1 MFELGGIEFISAPA
15 EPTTRSN
22 PNPLYS
28 PLLLQRM
35 SYPNRHVDMEH
46 FFQRSIGYIS
56 ETVEAVRVYLDQI
69 AKKLLLEFDHR
80 RVVPLIPVFAA
91 AFRAKGCRLPHVWA
105 LLDGAFRDFAA
116 RPRTATPASPRRSS
130 TTARRG
136 STATITRGSRPQ
148 MAS

>member
-1 MFELGGIEFISAPA
+1 
-15 EPTTRSN
+15 
-22 PNPLYS
+22 
-28 PLLLQRM
+28 
-35 SYPNRHVDMEH
+35 
-46 FFQRSIGYIS
+46 
-56 ETVEAVRVYLDQI
+56 
-69 AKKLLLEFDHR
+69 LLEFDHR

-105 LLDGAFRDFAA
+105 LLDGVFRDFSA